1 MAKREIRKLTRTAH
15 LLLPRRPFQ
24 RLAREIAQGMSA
36 EIRFTPSSLEALQHC
51 SEFYLNEFLHNA
63 NLARCHAKRETLE
76 RDDMRFARFMTPSS
90 MWVTPDR
97 IWEEETFKATQETRV
112 DNKVKNKVAGKEPKP
127 GAGKNPEEKKKKKKK
142 TNNTPRGVNPGS
154 NSEKKAAAADD
165 DDGEAPPVEDAT
177 TKASAD
183 DAAPEGA
190 GTGAK
195 KASKPSKAP
204 KAAAASA
211 KQPPSP
217 TGSGQVEEDNGGSSD
232 SSSGDDEEMNESDH
246 S

>member
-24 RLAREIAQGMSA
+24 RLAREIAQGMSS

-112 DNKVKNKVAGKEPKP
+112 DNKVKNKVTGKEPKP
-127 GAGKNPEEKKKKKKK
+127 GAGKNTEEKKKKK
-142 TNNTPRGVNPGS
+142 NNTPRGVHPGS
-154 NSEKKAAAADD
+154 NSANKAAAAAADAD
-165 DDGEAPPVEDAT
+165 EAPPVEDAT
-177 TKASAD
+177 TKASAA
-183 DAAPEGA
+183 DAASEGA
-190 GTGAK
+190 GTGMK
-195 KASKPSKAP
+195 KASKSSKSS
-204 KAAAASA
+204 KEAAAAAA

-217 TGSGQVEEDNGGSSD
+217 AESGQVEEDNDGSSD
-232 SSSGDDEEMNESDH
+232 SSSGDDEDMNESDH